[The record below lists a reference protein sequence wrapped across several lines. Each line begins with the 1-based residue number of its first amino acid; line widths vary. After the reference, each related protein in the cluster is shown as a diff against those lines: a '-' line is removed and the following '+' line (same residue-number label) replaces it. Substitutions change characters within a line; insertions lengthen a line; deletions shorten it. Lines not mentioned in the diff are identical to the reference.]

1 MGYVWR
7 EGVGL
12 VNIWVIEGLRI
23 DRKVNVNVLGYDLL
37 DKRFVWL

>member
-1 MGYVWR
+1 MGYVRR

-37 DKRFVWL
+37 DKRFV